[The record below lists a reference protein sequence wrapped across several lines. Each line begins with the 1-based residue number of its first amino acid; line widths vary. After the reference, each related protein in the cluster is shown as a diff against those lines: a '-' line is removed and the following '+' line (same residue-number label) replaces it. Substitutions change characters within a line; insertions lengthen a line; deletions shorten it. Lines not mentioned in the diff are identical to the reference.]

1 MNMLITFLG
10 TGTSQGVPVIG
21 CNCEVCISSDKRDNR
36 LRTSLLISLEGK
48 NIIIDTG
55 PDFRQQMLLH
65 KVYNINGVLFTHE
78 HKDHVAG
85 LDDVRPYNFL
95 YKKPV
100 DVYAELRVLRA
111 LKREYSYI
119 FSSYHYP
126 GIPEIVRHR
135 IKNKPFTIDGLEII
149 PIRIYHNRLPILGFR
164 IGNFAY
170 LTDIKSITKTEKEKL
185 KNLDAIV
192 VTALRKEEHIAHMNL
207 AEALDLIAEVKP
219 KKAYLTHLSHRFGL
233 HEQEEKLLPENVFI
247 AYDGLKLSL

>member
-1 MNMLITFLG
+1 METHITFLG

-21 CNCEVCISSDKRDNR
+21 CNCEVCSSSDPRDNR
-36 LRTSLLISLEGK
+36 LRTSILLSIQNK
-48 NIIIDTG
+48 NIIIDAG

-65 KVYNINGVLFTHE
+65 KVEHINAVLFTHE
-78 HKDHVAG
+78 HKDHTAG
-85 LDDVRPYNFL
+85 LDEVRPYNFL

-100 DVYAELRVLRA
+100 DIYAELRVLRA

-119 FSSYHYP
+119 FSSFHYP

-135 IKNKPFTIDGLEII
+135 IKNKPFTIDKLHIL
-149 PIRIYHNRLPILGFR
+149 PIRIFHNKLPILGFR
-164 IGNFAY
+164 INNFAY
-170 LTDIKSITKTEKEKL
+170 LTDIKSISTTEKEKL

-207 AEALDLIAEVKP
+207 SEALTLIADLKP

-233 HEQEEKLLPENVFI
+233 HDIEEKLLPENVYI